1 MRAVLDLMYRAQA
14 AVLAR
19 QRDERGDV
27 VEKAVTVAGF
37 VAAALLLV
45 GLATGFVQNQLS
57 ALGG

>member
-1 MRAVLDLMYRAQA
+1 MRAVLDLMYQAQA

-19 QRDERGDV
+19 QRNERGDV